1 MLNGEA
7 GPVVVRGCLSFNIEH
22 STFNIQHFVF
32 DFHPNAADCFP
43 VKFHPAIF
51 ITGAIVPPK
60 WLYQVATRRRSRVRP
75 SMRENASTID
85 CVQRR
90 FGRRATT
97 SPSRIR
103 KVPSRVVP
111 VISAVFGS
119 SRPFT

>member
-7 GPVVVRGCLSFNIEH
+7 GTVAAPVGLSFNIEH
-22 STFNIQHFVF
+22 STFHIQHLIF
-32 DFHPNAADCFP
+32 DFGHTADCFP

-51 ITGAIVPPK
+51 RTGAIVPPK

-75 SMRENASTID
+75 SMCENASTID

-97 SPSRIR
+97 SPSLIR
-103 KVPSRVVP
+103 NVPSRVVP

-119 SRPFT
+119 SRPLT